1 MRVARIENNVVVD
14 LWEVNSLEAYPD
26 LALIEAPSYVNTG
39 WGYDGTDFT
48 DIRTQSEI
56 DSEIQEG
63 LNFMSLE
70 YLAET
75 DWYVVRKFETGT
87 AIPQEIL
94 IKRQEAREAIV

>member
-14 LWEVNSLEAYPD
+14 LWEVNSIEDYPD
-26 LALIEAPSYVNTG
+26 LILIEATEDASIG
-39 WGYDGTDFT
+39 WGYDGTNFT
-48 DIRTQSEI
+48 DVRTQSEI
-56 DSEIQEG
+56 DTENQEV

-70 YLAET
+70 YLTET
-75 DWYVVRKFETGT
+75 DWYVIRKFETGT